1 MGRISEFI
9 YYINLEHE
17 PTPLDKI
24 EQYTSLAFTSNVVDA
39 RKEYRKKLKQESS
52 NG

>member
-17 PTPLDKI
+17 PEPLNKI
-24 EQYTSLAFTSNVVDA
+24 TEYPSLAFTSNIIKA
-39 RKEYRKKLKQESS
+39 RKDYLKTKR
-52 NG
+52 GTK